1 MCSIIWYRISK
12 WNSKFVTYCT
22 QDSVYFN
29 GIHIQIQRITLP
41 LKCIL
46 YNILQN
52 RTEEF
57 SMKNVFIL
65 GGTGLLGYHTI
76 RELVKREYKVSTVSL
91 PPMPHPDLLPTGVD
105 CQLGN
110 IHEMSDDEVL
120 KLLEGKDMFIYAA
133 GEDERSVPNEPAVTF
148 FYQANVLPTQRMAR
162 LAREAGVKRFVI
174 YGSYFAHFA
183 EKWMELK
190 LKDQAYPRTRLLQEE
205 VAILEGNGEMDVMS
219 IRLPYIFGTM
229 PGRLPLWTMFL
240 PQIQGKEFV
249 PVLAGGT
256 AMVTVHQVAEAT
268 IGALEFGK
276 HGEKYAIADT
286 NMKYQEFF
294 QIIADLLGQKDTIIQ
309 IAPLEQMKKALAE
322 HDKEVAAAGKEHG
335 IHLAMT
341 AEIQNRDAFI
351 DPNDTMPILKYKKDD
366 VRAAIKETIELC
378 IEAAG
383 K

>member
-183 EKWMELK
+183 E
-190 LKDQAYPRTRLLQEE
+190 
-205 VAILEGNGEMDVMS
+205 
-219 IRLPYIFGTM
+219 
-229 PGRLPLWTMFL
+229 
-240 PQIQGKEFV
+240 
-249 PVLAGGT
+249 
-256 AMVTVHQVAEAT
+256 
-268 IGALEFGK
+268 
-276 HGEKYAIADT
+276 
-286 NMKYQEFF
+286 
-294 QIIADLLGQKDTIIQ
+294 
-309 IAPLEQMKKALAE
+309 
-322 HDKEVAAAGKEHG
+322 
-335 IHLAMT
+335 
-341 AEIQNRDAFI
+341 
-351 DPNDTMPILKYKKDD
+351 
-366 VRAAIKETIELC
+366 
-378 IEAAG
+378 
-383 K
+383 